1 MLMKIHYGMI
11 MICQILTGKSSLVT
25 NIAGIIYCMYIY
37 IVGNW
42 LYIYIYINSPTM
54 VDNSPQYGGD
64 HMIMSIYIYTYIY
77 IFTIS
82 IQDDN
87 D

>member
-1 MLMKIHYGMI
+1 
-11 MICQILTGKSSLVT
+11 
-25 NIAGIIYCMYIY
+25 
-37 IVGNW
+37 
-42 LYIYIYINSPTM
+42 M